1 MNYKLIGVLVGV
13 AVVSTVAVKVLQS
26 MSDKVDTGEVAKDVA
41 ATTVESVKDQVLE
54 DNEY

>member
-26 MSDKVDTGEVAKDVA
+26 MSDKVDKGEVAKDVA
-41 ATTVESVKDQVLE
+41 ATTVERVKDQVFE
-54 DNEY
+54 DDEY

>member
-26 MSDKVDTGEVAKDVA
+26 MSDKVDKGEVAKDVA
-41 ATTVESVKDQVLE
+41 ATTVDSVKEQVFE
-54 DNEY
+54 DEDY

>member
-41 ATTVESVKDQVLE
+41 ATTVESVKDQVFE
-54 DNEY
+54 DDEY

>member
-26 MSDKVDTGEVAKDVA
+26 MSDKVDKGEVAKDVA
-41 ATTVESVKDQVLE
+41 ATTVESVKDQVFE
-54 DNEY
+54 DDEY